1 MAGELLALPF
11 GVAIGVL
18 LGLVG
23 GGGSILAVPVL
34 VYVLGQPVHAATTE
48 SLLVVG
54 SAALV
59 GAADHTRVGNVRI
72 KTALAF
78 GLAGSAGAIGGS
90 ALNRLVGGPIILL
103 GFAALLLLAAY
114 AMQRRR
120 GFTAEPIR
128 RPQAQLPA
136 AATGLLTGL
145 LTGLFGVGGGFVI
158 VPALV
163 LLLGLPITLA
173 VGTSLAII
181 ALTSASALA
190 AHLASGRIDWGIA
203 TAFAAAAIAGALV
216 GRRLGGPARPAP
228 TRHAVRTPARQRRG
242 PTRGRK
248 RAHARLSRR
257 SVVSAFERLR
267 VVQRSPG
274 AGDTVSS
281 SRN

>member
-11 GVAIGVL
+11 GIAIGVL

-54 SAALV
+54 AAALV
-59 GAADHTRVGNVRI
+59 GAADHARVGNVRI

-90 ALNRLVGGPIILL
+90 ALNQLVGGTIILL
-103 GFAALLLLAAY
+103 GFAALLLLAAW

-120 GFTAEPIR
+120 GFTAEPTR
-128 RPQAQLPA
+128 RPQAQLRA
-136 AATGLLTGL
+136 TATGLLTGL

-190 AHLASGRIDWGIA
+190 AHLASGRIDCGIA
-203 TAFAAAAIAGALV
+203 TAFAAAAIAGALF
-216 GRRLGGPARPAP
+216 GRRLGGRLDQRRLSTLFALLLVGVAVLLVVEN
-228 TRHAVRTPARQRRG
+228 VRT
-242 PTRGRK
+242 
-248 RAHARLSRR
+248 L
-257 SVVSAFERLR
+257 V
-267 VVQRSPG
+267 
-274 AGDTVSS
+274 
-281 SRN
+281 